1 MRYSPLTLAL
11 ALTSLLLTSSFARAD
26 GDGQHLV
33 VQQWVAASPEGRID
47 AVIVAPDVPAD
58 TLQPGSVNVTL
69 VSQDGAIYRAQP
81 SAESN
86 VQYSFVGVPAGV
98 YTLVTRGP
106 NLAAC
111 YAIHVVESQ
120 DVALDPRHPRLEIGV
135 APLRINK
142 VRNAVIRYM
151 PSTIPFVAD
160 FRGADGPK
168 AMSALHASGTLR
180 VAQSAGGLRGRIYRA
195 GSTQTQLIG
204 AAETNVLLYQN
215 RELIS
220 QAITGEDGTFS
231 IDSLPPGAYS
241 LIAIGPDGIGVV
253 GFQLVEEVLARR
265 NSSGGDGSRLV
276 TLQEPTF
283 QPQLELQLAPSGLES
298 PAIDELIQDEVPQ
311 PETLPPGEAG
321 LPVEPGAMQGPP
333 GGSVAG
339 GGGGGGGGGGSL
351 GGRGSLLPV
360 LGFAAAGAAVA
371 ASSSDDD
378 DAFAAPP
385 VTSPITP

>member
-1 MRYSPLTLAL
+1 MRSSPLTLAL
-11 ALTSLLLTSSFARAD
+11 ALTSLFLTSSIVRAD
-26 GDGQHLV
+26 GDGQHLL

-58 TLQPGSVNVTL
+58 TLQAGSVKVAL
-69 VSQDGAIYRAQP
+69 VSQDGAIYRAQR

-86 VQYSFVGVPAGV
+86 VEYSFVGVPAGV

-120 DVALDPRHPRLEIGV
+120 DEALDPHHHRLEIGT
-135 APLRINK
+135 APMRINK

-160 FRGADGPK
+160 FGGADGLK

-180 VAQSAGGLRGRIYRA
+180 VAQTAGGLRGRIYRA
-195 GSTQTQLIG
+195 GSTQSQLTG

-231 IDSLPPGAYS
+231 IDTLPPGSYS

-265 NSSGGDGSRLV
+265 GSSDGDGSRLV
-276 TLQEPTF
+276 ALQSSTS

-298 PAIDELIQDEVPQ
+298 PAIDELIQDEVSQ

-333 GGSVAG
+333 GGSVA

>member
-1 MRYSPLTLAL
+1 MRSSPLTLVL
-11 ALTSLLLTSSFARAD
+11 ALTSLFLTSSFVRAD

-33 VQQWVAASPEGRID
+33 VQQWVAAGPEGRID

-58 TLQPGSVNVTL
+58 TLQAGSVKVTL
-69 VSQDGAIYRAQP
+69 VSQDGAIYRAER

-86 VQYSFVGVPAGV
+86 VQYSFVGVPGGV

-111 YAIHVVESQ
+111 YALHVVESQ
-120 DVALDPRHPRLEIGV
+120 GEAFDPRHHRLEIGA
-135 APLRINK
+135 APMRINK

-160 FRGADGPK
+160 FGGADGPK
-168 AMSALHASGTLR
+168 AMSALHASGTLS
-180 VAQSAGGLRGRIYRA
+180 VAQTAGGLRGRIYRA
-195 GSTQTQLIG
+195 GSAQSQLAG

-215 RELIS
+215 RELIA
-220 QAITGEDGTFS
+220 QAITDEDGAFS
-231 IDSLPPGAYS
+231 IETLTPGSYS
-241 LIAIGPDGIGVV
+241 VIAIGPDGIGVV

-265 NSSGGDGSRLV
+265 SPSSGDGRQLV
-276 TLQEPTF
+276 ALQASAS

-298 PAIDELIQDEVPQ
+298 PAIDELIQDETSQ

-333 GGSVAG
+333 GGSMAG
-339 GGGGGGGGGGSL
+339 GGGGGGGSI

-371 ASSSDDD
+371 AASSDDD
-378 DAFAAPP
+378 DAFATPP